1 MTGTPDP
8 AHQDPPGRD
17 RVLMVTPYAPYR
29 DGIAAYAVQEVRR
42 MRADGVDLEV
52 LSPLPSAA
60 HHHLA
65 LGGVRGITALTA
77 RARRYDRVIIQF
89 SPEMMFG
96 ACRTPLQRVAVWGG
110 IEALARVTR
119 LEIRLHEIEYGP
131 LERNPAERALAARA
145 LRAAARLSV
154 HTRREVEALVERLG
168 LTAADVTLVDHGASF
183 VAASTVTRQ
192 EARADLGLPD
202 DEHVFLAI
210 GFIQDHKGF
219 DRAAE
224 AFGRAGLDRASFH
237 IVGSV
242 RVDHP
247 DLVDYARRLEAQCRA
262 IPGVTLH
269 RGYVS
274 DEAFDRWIIAA
285 DTVVL
290 PYREIWSS
298 GVLERAKLHRTPI
311 IATDVGGLTDQAPE
325 GAVFFTD
332 TESMVQ
338 AFKARV
344 AADGP
349 RPDGGGGAGAP
360 AGTAASDWDVG
371 AEVDRVAVETMIRSR
386 ARSRQLTGDPAST
399 AGSTAS
405 AAGASAVDPL
415 VAIGSVN
422 RPEATSARPGVSHL
436 KQVLRRLMNW
446 EIAPVATQVDAV
458 RRATMDAIGELE
470 ARVAA
475 LEAREPSHGT
485 AAAAGAAG
493 PGETGSGKTGSAKT
507 GSAKTGSGQTGSGNT
522 LPDG

>member
-1 MTGTPDP
+1 MTASSNTTPTARTAGP
-8 AHQDPPGRD
+8 AE

-42 MRADGVDLEV
+42 MRAGGVDVEV

-65 LGGVRGITALTA
+65 LGGVRGITALAA
-77 RARRYDRVIIQF
+77 RARHYGRVIIQF

-96 ACRTPLQRVAVWGG
+96 ACRTPFQRVAVWAG
-110 IEALARVTR
+110 IEALARVTE

-131 LERNPAERALAARA
+131 LERNPAERVMAARA
-145 LRAAARLSV
+145 LRAAAQLSV
-154 HTRREVEALVERLG
+154 HTGREVEALGERLG
-168 LTAADVTLVDHGASF
+168 LSATDVTLVDHGASF
-183 VAASTVTRQ
+183 VAASTVTRR

-219 DRAAE
+219 DRAAD

-298 GVLERAKLHRTPI
+298 GVLERAKLHDTPI
-311 IATDVGGLTDQAPE
+311 IATDVGGLADQAPE

-338 AFKARV
+338 AFKTRV

-349 RPDGGGGAGAP
+349 PVAAGDGAGRP
-360 AGTAASDWDVG
+360 VG
-371 AEVDRVAVETMIRSR
+371 AVGAAAEWDLGVEPDREAIETRIRSR
-386 ARSRQLTGDPAST
+386 ARSRQLAGDPLSP
-399 AGSTAS
+399 GSTVPAGGTS
-405 AAGASAVDPL
+405 ALDPL

-422 RPEATSARPGVSHL
+422 RPKATSARPGVSQV

-458 RRATMDAIGELE
+458 RRATIEAVGELE

-475 LEAREPSHGT
+475 LEARESSGEGPSG
-485 AAAAGAAG
+485 G
-493 PGETGSGKTGSAKT
+493 
-507 GSAKTGSGQTGSGNT
+507 
-522 LPDG
+522 